1 MKIPKNQKTVLTY
14 LKNGIETYLVTVN
27 QVGDTY
33 TLFEIGKNKE
43 LNKLKTAN
51 SPLKFKEVYPDR

>member
-51 SPLKFKEVYPDR
+51 SPLKFKEIYPDR